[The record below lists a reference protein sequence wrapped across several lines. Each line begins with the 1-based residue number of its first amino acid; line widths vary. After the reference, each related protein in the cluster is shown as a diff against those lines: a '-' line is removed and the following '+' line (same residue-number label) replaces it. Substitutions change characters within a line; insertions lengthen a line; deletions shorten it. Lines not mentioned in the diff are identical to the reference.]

1 MIGTEELMNKPELI
15 DAQGLA
21 AALEADDG
29 DLLLIDVRLS
39 EDFDDAHLPGAKS
52 NCVFDV
58 DFMEELSGLSADTKK
73 RVCVYGAHEGSHEAR
88 MAAEKLRRAG
98 FSKVWE
104 FRDGIRAWEKQGF
117 GLEGKFSGSP
127 APPVISDGVHAINLK
142 ESRIEWLGRN
152 LLNKH
157 WGSAGIRRGEI
168 TFRGGVPVFALF
180 SIDMT
185 DLSCDDL
192 RGDPLHDVLITH
204 LQSDDF
210 FDVTRFPKAVFEID
224 SFTPIENSSPGAPN
238 YHASGNLTLRGI
250 TEPVEF
256 DLVAGITGDGKAA
269 AQASFA
275 IDRTRWE
282 VIYGSG
288 KLFHRLANHLV
299 NDLIE
304 FQIRIVTE

>member
-1 MIGTEELMNKPELI
+1 
-15 DAQGLA
+15 
-21 AALEADDG
+21 
-29 DLLLIDVRLS
+29 
-39 EDFDDAHLPGAKS
+39 
-52 NCVFDV
+52 
-58 DFMEELSGLSADTKK
+58 
-73 RVCVYGAHEGSHEAR
+73 
-88 MAAEKLRRAG
+88 MAAEKLDRAG
-98 FSKVWE
+98 FSRVWE
-104 FRDGIRAWEKQGF
+104 FRDGIEGWRACGYDV
-117 GLEGKFSGSP
+117 EGRRSGIPEP
-127 APPVISDGVHAINLK
+127 AAISDGVHVIDRK

-157 WGSAGIRRGEI
+157 WGRAEIRRGEI
-168 TFRGGVPVFALF
+168 TFRDGVPVFALF

-185 DLSCDDL
+185 TLSCDDL
-192 RGDPLHDVLITH
+192 KGDPLHDVLITH

-224 SFTPIENSSPGAPN
+224 SFAPIENSSPGAPN

-304 FQIRIVTE
+304 FQVRIVTE